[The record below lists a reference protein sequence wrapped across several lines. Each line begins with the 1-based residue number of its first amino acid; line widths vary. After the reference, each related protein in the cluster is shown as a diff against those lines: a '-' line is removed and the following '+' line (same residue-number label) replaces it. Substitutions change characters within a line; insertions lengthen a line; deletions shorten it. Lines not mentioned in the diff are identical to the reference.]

1 MHSAK
6 LFSFVS
12 CCCITAGATAAIAVP
27 VLDQPRSFNPW
38 SKTAEAI
45 TGPIIISTDAII
57 FGNGERASLEFLDT
71 RDADWDGQDGETTAQ
86 IFKVTSL
93 PGALLGGN
101 HLCGEDSVP
110 AFLAVNQSSFFGTW
124 SLGIAVFRGSEV
136 PTSFNHGGLCGTY
149 AYGIPNGPIEA
160 ASPSESEDPEAPSAE
175 LGLGRYVEPET
186 PADPGKWILNRDS
199 NPIDDTA
206 TVVARLVADEGR
218 SQYGRAVTF
227 TARCKSNKTE
237 AYLNWN
243 TYVGD
248 DSSSVY
254 EDWKYVTVRLGD
266 KPSKEQ
272 RWGVSTDNEGTFAP
286 DWAGTLLKEMV
297 QEDRMVVQMTPY
309 GANPIT
315 AIFDIRGLEGPL
327 REISEECGWN
337 F

>member
-1 MHSAK
+1 MSAIRTPFIFAISYCSMA
-6 LFSFVS
+6 LPL
-12 CCCITAGATAAIAVP
+12 IAAP
-27 VLDQPRSFNPW
+27 VLEYPRSYNP
-38 SKTAEAI
+38 SSRTAQAI
-45 TGPIIISTDAII
+45 TGPIIVSSDAVVFSNGARAELEFVESRDGDWSSSGKSIPAQI
-57 FGNGERASLEFLDT
+57 YRVTTSPGELLQGNYLCSEDDPVTFLAFTQAELFGN
-71 RDADWDGQDGETTAQ
+71 
-86 IFKVTSL
+86 
-93 PGALLGGN
+93 
-101 HLCGEDSVP
+101 
-110 AFLAVNQSSFFGTW
+110 W
-124 SLGIAVFRGSEV
+124 SLGMAAFRGEGV
-136 PTSFNHGGLCGTY
+136 PQASAEGTMCGTY
-149 AYGIPNGPIEA
+149 NFDLPDGPIAGSEDTSSPQAVDA
-160 ASPSESEDPEAPSAE
+160 ASSALADP
-175 LGLGRYVEPET
+175 
-186 PADPGKWILNRDS
+186 DPGKWTVNRDS

-227 TARCKSNKTE
+227 TARCKSDKTE

-297 QEDRMVVQMTPY
+297 QEERMVVQMTPY

-327 REISEECGWN
+327 REISEECGWS